1 MNGNIKTANHTERK
15 PINRKMKRVTPQRK
29 EKLVRDEKKNKNQK
43 TNRKR
48 LIMFPL
54 YARQSPCP

>member
-1 MNGNIKTANHTERK
+1 MNGNIKTANHIERK

-29 EKLVRDEKKNKNQK
+29 EKLVTDEKKNQK
-43 TNRKR
+43 TNKKR
-48 LIMFPL
+48 RTMFPL